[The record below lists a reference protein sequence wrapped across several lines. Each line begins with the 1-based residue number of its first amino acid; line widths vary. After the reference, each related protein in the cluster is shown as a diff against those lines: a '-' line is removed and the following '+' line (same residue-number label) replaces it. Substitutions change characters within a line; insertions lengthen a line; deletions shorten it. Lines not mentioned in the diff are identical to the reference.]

1 MILLEVALNNKVS
14 LRRAENTTYYC
25 IITLLGTT
33 TVETLKIYMH
43 NVFVRRT
50 TSKYTTTR
58 YFTKTQEGSIV
69 FFLIFFDEET
79 SPPVKHENDGRH
91 SQLCGEI
98 SSV

>member
-1 MILLEVALNNKVS
+1 MKHLSKKANDNDNAFVGMQNVVVTLPFIKHDKFLNFVSISLIRVAKDMILLEVALNNKVS

-50 TSKYTTTR
+50 TSK
-58 YFTKTQEGSIV
+58 
-69 FFLIFFDEET
+69 
-79 SPPVKHENDGRH
+79 
-91 SQLCGEI
+91 
-98 SSV
+98 